1 MCGICG
7 MVAPVSGS
15 RTWLKNTTRNLS
27 HRGPDGT
34 GTYQNNEV
42 ALGMTRLAI
51 IDIKGGDQPLYNEDK
66 SLVIVGN
73 GEIYNYV
80 ELRSLLKKS
89 KHRLST
95 GSDIETALHLYEQ
108 YGSRFVDH
116 LRGMFALAFYDK
128 KNGKLILARD
138 RLGEKPL
145 YWAKINGGLIFASE
159 LKAILKHPG
168 VSKELHPDSIDNYF
182 HFYYIPE
189 PDTPFRAIH
198 KLPPAHVMEINTR
211 THEFILKKYWDD
223 SLLHPSFTGD
233 PIRRIRDK
241 FIESCELTLRSDVPV
256 GISLSGGI
264 DSSAILAVCAPRYR
278 RRMTAF
284 SVGYADESD
293 SDESDRAKQL
303 AAKFGVKF
311 VSKSISTADMVNDF
325 PKLVYNSDDPIAD
338 IAGYSIYCVSKLA
351 RDHHVPVLLG
361 GLGGDELF
369 WGYPSINNYVR
380 LTLHKHRFLQSPT
393 GRILHSLLTPFQT
406 HRIFNPRF
414 PGLSSLFSPAGQLVF
429 YDQGSEFK
437 NGEEFL
443 KSLYHPSFSSHVS
456 TGNSYS
462 TFAYDSRQSETEVVL
477 SCLSLLRKTWLVSN
491 CLDLNDRLSMT
502 SSVELRSP
510 FLDYQ
515 LLELTLSS
523 AAAASGYMLPPK
535 YYFKQAMKGI
545 LPPEILSLP
554 KRGFTPPV
562 NRWLTAIAKNYL
574 HLLSDGFLIS
584 ENILDANRLK
594 SAITRPD
601 SRYLSQIYQLIFLE
615 VWGREYIW
623 NT

>member
-42 ALGMTRLAI
+42 ALGMTGLAI

-80 ELRSLLKKS
+80 ELRSLLKNS

-95 GSDIETALHLYEQ
+95 GRDIETALNLYEQ

-198 KLPPAHVMEINTR
+198 KLPPAHIMEINTR

-278 RRMTAF
+278 HRMTAF
-284 SVGYADESD
+284 SVGYDGESD
-293 SDESDRAKQL
+293 SDETEIAKQL
-303 AAKFGVKF
+303 AIYFGVKF
-311 VSKSISTADMVNDF
+311 VSQKINTSDMVKDF
-325 PKLVYNSDDPIAD
+325 PQLVYNSDDPIAD
-338 IAGYSIYCVSKLA
+338 IAGYSIYRVSKLA
-351 RDHHVPVLLG
+351 RDHNVPVLLG

-369 WGYPSINNYVR
+369 WGYSSINNYVC
-380 LTLHKHRFLQSPT
+380 LTLNKHRFLNSPS
-393 GRILHSLLTPFQT
+393 GRTLHSLFTPFQAP
-406 HRIFNPRF
+406 RLFNPRN
-414 PGLSSLFSPAGQLVF
+414 PLLSSLLSPATQLVF
-429 YDQGSEFK
+429 YDPGAAFINCES
-437 NGEEFL
+437 FL
-443 KSLYHPSFSSHVS
+443 KRLYLPSFSSEI
-456 TGNSYS
+456 TPANSYS
-462 TFAYDSRQSETEVVL
+462 ILNYD
-477 SCLSLLRKTWLVSN
+477 
-491 CLDLNDRLSMT
+491 
-502 SSVELRSP
+502 
-510 FLDYQ
+510 
-515 LLELTLSS
+515 
-523 AAAASGYMLPPK
+523 
-535 YYFKQAMKGI
+535 
-545 LPPEILSLP
+545 
-554 KRGFTPPV
+554 
-562 NRWLTAIAKNYL
+562 
-574 HLLSDGFLIS
+574 
-584 ENILDANRLK
+584 
-594 SAITRPD
+594 
-601 SRYLSQIYQLIFLE
+601 
-615 VWGREYIW
+615 
-623 NT
+623 